1 MVEYGIDLNAV
12 FHSLADPTRRDIL
25 RRVMRQELSINH
37 VAHTYS
43 KHMSLAAVS
52 KQQFIAPSPP
62 AFLSAAEYL
71 ETYRELWEKRLD
83 NLEVFLET
91 NK

>member
-52 KQQFIAPSPP
+52 KHVQVLEGARLVHSSLSPLP
-62 AFLSAAEYL
+62 RPLF
-71 ETYRELWEKRLD
+71 
-83 NLEVFLET
+83 
-91 NK
+91 